1 MVRVAYIALRLD
13 ICPPIQEEGDGCLVV
28 MEDSR
33 IEGGPSI
40 LQQGHTGRQTDR
52 QTNRQT
58 DDEDWKY

>member
-28 MEDSR
+28 IGDSR

-40 LQQGHTGRQTDR
+40 LQQRHIDRQTDR
-52 QTNRQT
+52 QTDRHT
-58 DDEDWKY
+58 DR